1 MNGGE
6 EMARDKSPTFVLPI
20 KLRHDERLVSI
31 IESELETNRVIC
43 NTCLGELLKR
53 EHSMKRTKRYKKCI
67 RDNHAVS
74 EKLRLAEKSKKA
86 NLIKGYKEKK
96 KRISVR
102 FQRLREEFGLT
113 EYSIHAYIPPIRS
126 HFGNQ
131 VNAAIAQKTASRAW
145 NAFDKKLF
153 GKAKRVN
160 FVRKHEMDSFEG
172 KTNGTGWT
180 YHNRNIEYQ
189 TKSYGLHIKPND
201 IYLGEALHMIDRG
214 QTFRYRNT
222 KGEEKV
228 DNYRVKYVQ
237 IVRKF
242 IRGKHVYYAHLVCAG
257 YPPSKKNRNGQLR
270 HRMGKGTVGMDIG
283 TSSVAITSKSA
294 AFLRN
299 LGEEI
304 KRIDDAYRQIKRIDR
319 AMDRSKRATNP
330 YNYNAD
336 GTIRKGRKT
345 WTFSNRYKKLK
356 DKRNSLHRRLLVLRK
371 LSHQRMANEFLKMG
385 DVFYV
390 ENMSFRGLQK
400 RTKKTEINDKTGKFK
415 KKKRFGKTIAHRAP
429 ALFVSIL
436 EEKVAANGGTFRK
449 VNTQTFKASQY
460 DHTTDECVKKK
471 LNERWHCFADGVK
484 IQRDLYSAFLLMN
497 SKKTGKT
504 PNRTMCIESFE
515 AFKQLHDVEI
525 ERIEQQDFLVL
536 NSGIRLSKKKT
547 ASAV

>member
-1 MNGGE
+1 VNGGE

-20 KLRHDERLVSI
+20 KLKHDERLISI
-31 IESELETNRVIC
+31 IESELEINRIIY

-53 EHSMKRTKRYKKCI
+53 EHSMKRTKCYKKCI
-67 RDNHAVS
+67 RDTRAVS

-86 NLIKGYKEKK
+86 DRIKGYKEKK
-96 KRISVR
+96 KRISKR
-102 FQRLREEFGLT
+102 FQSLREAFGLT
-113 EYSIHAYIPPIRS
+113 EYSIHAYVPPIRF
-126 HFGNQ
+126 HFGNR

-145 NAFDKKLF
+145 NTFDKKLF

-160 FVRKHEMDSFEG
+160 FVRNNEMDSFEG

-180 YHNRNIEYQ
+180 YHNRKIEYQ
-189 TKSYGLHIKPND
+189 KKSYELHINPND
-201 IYLGEALHMIDRG
+201 IYLGEALHMIESR
-214 QTFRYRNT
+214 QSFHYRST
-222 KGEEKV
+222 KGEVKI
-228 DNYRVKYVQ
+228 DTYRVKYVQ

-270 HRMGKGTVGMDIG
+270 HRMGKGAVGMDIG
-283 TSSVAITSKSA
+283 TSSVAITSKTD

-330 YNYNAD
+330 DNYNKD
-336 GTIRKGRKT
+336 GTIRKGKKA
-345 WTFSNRYKKLK
+345 WAFSNRYKKLK
-356 DKRNSLHRRLLVLRK
+356 DKRNSLHRRLSVLRK
-371 LSHQRMANEFLKMG
+371 LSHQRMANEFLIMG

-390 ENMSFRGLQK
+390 ENMSFYGLQK
-400 RTKKTEINDKTGKFK
+400 RSKKTEKNVKTGKFK

-436 EEKVAANGGTFRK
+436 EEKVTANGGTFRK

-460 DHTTDECVKKK
+460 DHTTGNCAKKK

-497 SKKTGKT
+497 SNKTGRT
-504 PNRTMCIESFE
+504 TNRMMCTESFE
-515 AFKQLHDVEI
+515 AFKQLHDREI

-536 NSGIRLSKKKT
+536 NSGIRLSKKKK